1 MTNRTM
7 PSGEMRITSKKLK
20 GNTAKDILRNLKTSI
35 PIVKIASMD
44 PTIWEYL
51 LYTLLSIYHEL

>member
-1 MTNRTM
+1 M
-7 PSGEMRITSKKLK
+7 PSGETRITSKKLK

-44 PTIWEYL
+44 PTIREYL